1 MRDKAWHHHLGG
13 GAACGFWF
21 SSPFEAVVV
30 AFAWMACFLPGVFC
44 PTRGKQVSVC
54 VAVSEPSTGGEALN
68 MLILESM
75 VSEITALIL
84 GFWVVRHGW
93 GFQCICEW
101 PKLKFDEKTMKQKI
115 GIQKILM

>member
-84 GFWVVRHGW
+84 TVFGSYGMVGVSNAYANG
-93 GFQCICEW
+93 QS
-101 PKLKFDEKTMKQKI
+101 
-115 GIQKILM
+115 